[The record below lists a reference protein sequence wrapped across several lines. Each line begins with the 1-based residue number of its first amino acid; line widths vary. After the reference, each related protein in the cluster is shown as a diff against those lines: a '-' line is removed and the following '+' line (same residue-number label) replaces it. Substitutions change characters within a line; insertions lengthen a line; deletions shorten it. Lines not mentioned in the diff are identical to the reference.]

1 MIRQE
6 RRKKLREAQK
16 ELTMLEKSK
25 LFTQFRNTNEF
36 MLPKEELDQLVAG
49 THENKKLQDKFNLAK
64 VVYTRRD
71 YLKDTIESLS
81 KKEVH
86 PEPR

>member
-64 VVYTRRD
+64 IVYTRRD
-71 YLKDTIESLS
+71 LLMNTIAELTN
-81 KKEVH
+81 KEVR
-86 PEPR
+86 PE

>member
-64 VVYTRRD
+64 IVYTRRD
-71 YLKDTIESLS
+71 WLMNTIAELTN
-81 KKEVH
+81 KEVR
-86 PEPR
+86 PE

>member
-64 VVYTRRD
+64 IVYTRRD
-71 YLKDTIESLS
+71 WLINTITELTN
-81 KKEVH
+81 KEAR
-86 PEPR
+86 PE

>member
-16 ELTMLEKSK
+16 ELNQLEKSK
-25 LFTQFRNTNEF
+25 LTAQFRNTNEF

-64 VVYTRRD
+64 IVYTGRD
-71 YLKDTIESLS
+71 WLMHTIAELTN
-81 KKEVH
+81 KGAR
-86 PEPR
+86 PE

>member
-16 ELTMLEKSK
+16 ELTVLEKSK

-36 MLPKEELDQLVAG
+36 MLPKEELDLLVVG

-64 VVYTRRD
+64 IVYTRRD
-71 YLKDTIESLS
+71 LLMNTIAELTN
-81 KKEVH
+81 KEVR
-86 PEPR
+86 PE

>member
-16 ELTMLEKSK
+16 ELNQLEKSK
-25 LFTQFRNTNEF
+25 LIAQFRNTNEF

-64 VVYTRRD
+64 IVYTRRD
-71 YLKDTIESLS
+71 WLMNTIAELTN
-81 KKEVH
+81 KEVR
-86 PEPR
+86 PE

>member
-36 MLPKEELDQLVAG
+36 MLPKEELDLLVVG

-64 VVYTRRD
+64 IVYTRRD
-71 YLKDTIESLS
+71 WLMNTIAELTN
-81 KKEVH
+81 KGAR
-86 PEPR
+86 PE

>member
-16 ELTMLEKSK
+16 ELKQLEKSK

-36 MLPKEELDQLVAG
+36 MLPKEELDLLVAG

-64 VVYTRRD
+64 IVYTRRD
-71 YLKDTIESLS
+71 LLMNTIAELTN
-81 KKEVH
+81 KEVR
-86 PEPR
+86 PE